1 MKTAERLAQK
11 HFAVAIMR
19 AAECAIAKDKNRA
32 LCMTKYTFDDNSVLA
47 VRGMTMCAFD
57 ADSLQSITDYAS
69 WLGHDIDDAELNEIN
84 RLLEALEN

>member
-47 VRGMTMCAFD
+47 VREVSMCAWRRHRRRPRRVVRRHRR
-57 ADSLQSITDYAS
+57 AM
-69 WLGHDIDDAELNEIN
+69 DDG
-84 RLLEALEN
+84 RWFKY

>member
-11 HFAVAIMR
+11 HLAVAIMR

-47 VRGMTMCAFD
+47 VREVSMCAFN

-69 WLGHDIDDAELNEIN
+69 WLGDDIDDAELDEIN
-84 RLLEALEN
+84 RLLEALEV